1 MQTRTDASQ
10 SPIDDTERGLAM
22 LAHGSSLIAMLLSAG
37 FLTFAGPLVVWLVAG
52 ERRPFAR
59 HAASR
64 SFNFTLSMYL
74 IFVVSMVV
82 AVIAGVGGILGA
94 GVGVGGVGLLV
105 GIGAL
110 LVGGVALTLQF
121 VCHIIAIFVA
131 AQGNHFRYPF
141 CLRVLPG

>member
-1 MQTRTDASQ
+1 MQTQADPTQTPA
-10 SPIDDTERGLAM
+10 DDTDRGLAM

-37 FLTFAGPLVVWLVAG
+37 FLTFAGPLVVWFVAG
-52 ERRPFAR
+52 DRRPFAR

-82 AVIAGVGGILGA
+82 AVIAGVGGVLGASA
-94 GVGVGGVGLLV
+94 GVGGLGLLI
-105 GIGAL
+105 GLGAL
-110 LVGGVALTLQF
+110 LIGGLAITLQF

-141 CLRVLPG
+141 CLPILPG